1 MKKDLSFE
9 QALEKLEEIVETL
22 ENGVD
27 ELENVVSLFEAGS
40 EAAKI
45 CGKKLSDVE
54 NKIEILSQ
62 KVEKNK

>member
-1 MKKDLSFE
+1 MKKDLSFG

>member
-1 MKKDLSFE
+1 MKKELSFE

-40 EAAKI
+40 QAAKL
-45 CGKKLSDVE
+45 CSKKLADVE

-62 KVEKNK
+62 KVEKK